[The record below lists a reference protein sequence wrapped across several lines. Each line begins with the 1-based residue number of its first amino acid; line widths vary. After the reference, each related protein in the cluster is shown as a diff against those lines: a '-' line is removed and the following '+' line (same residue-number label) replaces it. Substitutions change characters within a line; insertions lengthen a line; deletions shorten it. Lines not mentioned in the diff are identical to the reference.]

1 MPAASLPSASVP
13 VVQHTP
19 SVADYGIL
27 GSRARVTLGRRGV
40 TGRASL
46 RVAVVRGASTFAFSA
61 AGTVRAGRVGSLY
74 RIGAWL
80 RTNAPGMTVCLR
92 IEEVSKHD
100 DVTPVRTTEACFS
113 PTTKWQH
120 FRIVRKTIM
129 RGDQLR
135 FSIYSYGAE
144 KGDSFDID
152 GFTVLRKSQDGWKR
166 VRDAFA
172 RRSAL
177 G

>member
-1 MPAASLPSASVP
+1 MPVA
-13 VVQHTP
+13 QHVP
-19 SVADYGIL
+19 SVSDYGVL

-40 TGRASL
+40 TGLPSL
-46 RVAVVRGASTFAFSA
+46 RVAVLRGASVFTFSA
-61 AGTVRAGRVGSLY
+61 AGMVRAVRMGSKY

-80 RTNAPGMTVCLR
+80 RTDAPGVTVCLR

-100 DVTPVRTTEACFS
+100 DVAPVRTTETCFS

-120 FRIVRKTIM
+120 VRIIRTTIKS
-129 RGDQLR
+129 GDKLR

-152 GFTVLRKSQDGWKR
+152 GFTVLRKTETGWKR
-166 VRDAFA
+166 VKDAFA
-172 RRSAL
+172 RRGSL

>member
-1 MPAASLPSASVP
+1 MPSAPPVP
-13 VVQHTP
+13 VVQRVTT
-19 SVADYGIL
+19 VADYGVL

-40 TGRASL
+40 TGLPTL
-46 RVAVVRGASTFAFSA
+46 RVAVLRGASTFAFQA
-61 AGTVRAGRVGSLY
+61 AGTVQAVRFGSKY

-80 RTNAPGMTVCLR
+80 RTDAPGMTVCLR

-100 DVTPVRTTEACFS
+100 DVAPVRTTEACFS

-120 FRIVRKTIM
+120 FRIVRKTIKS
-129 RGDQLR
+129 GDQLR

-152 GFTVLRKSQDGWKR
+152 GFTVLRMTQDGWKR
-166 VRDAFA
+166 VKDAFA
-172 RRSAL
+172 RRASL
-177 G
+177 R